1 MEVYLAGGITANNQK
16 FWKNVTEYREK
27 GIPYIEATVK
37 AMQVYL
43 AAMSKRS
50 DVMEVYLAGNHSI
63 KNGTL
68 CKSWT
73 GLNILETFYYLRSN
87 NQFPRLIKDMGNFLL
102 DSGAFTFMSGNG
114 EANADF
120 DSYVEEYAAFINKWD
135 IQNFFE
141 LDIDVLVG
149 LQEVER
155 LRYKLE
161 KLTGKKPIPV
171 WHKSRGK
178 DYFVKMCENY
188 PYVSIGGIVTKE
200 IPTKIYERLF
210 PWFIKTAH
218 LHKCKIHGLGYTNIK
233 GLHKYH
239 FDSVDSTAW
248 VYGNISGTVYKFNP
262 HNGMIDTTKRPDGK
276 RLVSN
281 AAAINNFNEWVKF
294 MKYARIN
301 L

>member
-1 MEVYLAGGITANNQK
+1 MEIYLAGGLTANNQK
-16 FWKNVTEYREK
+16 YWKGVVGLLQNGFSYEK
-27 GIPYIEATVK
+27 ALVK
-37 AMQVYL
+37 AM
-43 AAMSKRS
+43 K
-50 DVMEVYLAGNHSI
+50 VYLAGNHTC
-63 KNGTL
+63 KNGTG
-68 CKSWT
+68 CQSWT
-73 GLNILETFYYLRSN
+73 GLNILETFYYLRGN
-87 NQFPRLIKDMGNFLL
+87 KEFPRLITDMGNFLL

-120 DSYVEEYAAFINKWD
+120 DSYVDEYAAFINKWD

-200 IPTKIYERLF
+200 IPIKIYEKLF

-218 LHKCKIHGLGYTNIK
+218 EHKCKIHGLGYTNIK
-233 GLHKYH
+233 GLHKYR

-248 VYGNISGTVYKFNP
+248 VYGNISGSVYKFLP
-262 HNGMIDTTKRPDGK
+262 HKGIIQTTKAPTGMK
-276 RLVSN
+276 LKSN
-281 AAAINNFNEWVKF
+281 AVAINNFNEWVKF

>member
-1 MEVYLAGGITANNQK
+1 MEVYLAGALTANNQK
-16 FWKNVTEYREK
+16 FWKGVIDFRLQGMNYTD
-27 GIPYIEATVK
+27 ATQK

-50 DVMEVYLAGNHSI
+50 EVMEVYLAGNHSI
-63 KNGTL
+63 KNGSL

-73 GLNILETFYYLRSN
+73 GLNILETYYYLRGN
-87 NQFPRLIKDMGNFLL
+87 AQFPRLIKDMGNFLL

-114 EANADF
+114 EANANF
-120 DSYVEEYAAFINKWD
+120 DAYVEEYAEFITKWN
-135 IQNFFE
+135 IKNFFE

-149 LQEVER
+149 LKEVER
-155 LRYKLE
+155 LRFKLE

-171 WHKSRGK
+171 WHKARGK
-178 DYFVKMCENY
+178 DYFVKMCEEY
-188 PYVSIGGIVTKE
+188 PYVAVGGIVTKE
-200 IPTKIYERLF
+200 IPVKLYEKMF

-218 LHKCKIHGLGYTNIK
+218 DHRCKIHGLGYTNIK

-248 VYGNISGTVYKFNP
+248 VYGNIGGSVYKFNP
-262 HNGMIDTTKRPDGK
+262 RNGMIDITKVPDGK

-281 AAAINNFNEWVKF
+281 AVAINNFNEWVRF
-294 MKYARIN
+294 MKYARVN

>member
-1 MEVYLAGGITANNQK
+1 MEVYLAGGLTANNQK
-16 FWKNVTEYREK
+16 IWKSVVDYRLQ
-27 GIPYIEATVK
+27 GISYTDSIEK

-50 DVMEVYLAGNHSI
+50 EVMEVYLAGNHPI
-63 KNGTL
+63 KNGL
-68 CKSWT
+68 QAKSWT
-73 GLNILETFYYLRSN
+73 GLNILETFYYLRTN
-87 NQFPRLIKDMGNFLL
+87 TQFPRLVKDMGNFLL

-114 EANADF
+114 EADF
-120 DSYVEEYAAFINKWD
+120 DAYVEEYAQFITKWD

-149 LQEVER
+149 LKEVER
-155 LRYKLE
+155 LRLKLE

-171 WHKSRGK
+171 WHKNRGK
-178 DYFVKMCENY
+178 DYFIKMCEEY
-188 PYVSIGGIVTKE
+188 PYVAIGGIVTKE
-200 IPTKIYERLF
+200 IPTKFYERLF

-218 LHKCKIHGLGYTNIK
+218 EHKCKIHGLGYTNIK
-233 GLHKYH
+233 GLHKYR

-248 VYGNISGTVYKFNP
+248 VYGNMSGTVYKFNP
-262 HNGMIDTTKRPDGK
+262 HQGIMETTKVPEGK

-281 AAAINNFNEWVKF
+281 ATAINNFNEWVKF